1 MSFHHAEC
9 MSLREFAGRRTSC
22 LTNVDG
28 NLVLKRTH
36 TYYYQVQTQMYVC
49 GVQAADFVIWFP
61 DGLFVETVAVDHSLV
76 KEFLPRL
83 EKFYISHYLPAVHAA
98 LM

>member
-1 MSFHHAEC
+1 MAIWSSSERTPTTTKFKRRC
-9 MSLREFAGRRTSC
+9 MC
-22 LTNVDG
+22 
-28 NLVLKRTH
+28 
-36 TYYYQVQTQMYVC
+36 C
-49 GVQAADFVIWFP
+49 GVEAADFVIWFP

-83 EKFYISHYLPAVHAA
+83 EKFYFLHYLPAVHAA